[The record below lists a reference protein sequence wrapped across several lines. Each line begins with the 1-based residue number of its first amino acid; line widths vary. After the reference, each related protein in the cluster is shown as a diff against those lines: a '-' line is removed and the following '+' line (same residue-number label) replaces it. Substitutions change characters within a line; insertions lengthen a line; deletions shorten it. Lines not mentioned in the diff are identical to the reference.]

1 MSDYDQIWSNDFA
14 EGDDEETAKLKQRL
28 ARAEAELAMINEE
41 KEQEQKEYSSRKVK
55 RKKDSNKSWAE
66 NLGYDKEAHEKMK
79 TEGGLV
85 ERVIEDPKKRMG
97 FFIAVIVLAVVVCV
111 AKFFIG

>member
-1 MSDYDQIWSNDFA
+1 MSDYDQIWSNDLA

-28 ARAEAELAMINEE
+28 AMINEE
-41 KEQEQKEYSSRKVK
+41 KEQGQKDYSSRKGK

-79 TEGGLV
+79 TEGGLI
-85 ERVIEDPKKRMG
+85 ERVIEDPKKR
-97 FFIAVIVLAVVVCV
+97 
-111 AKFFIG
+111 